1 MPQSILVLAG
11 IMAIYIP
18 VLVSPG
24 PNFLVVTQTA
34 VNQSRRHA
42 VYAALGVSSASTV
55 LACIAATGVG
65 LLVASLPWFHH
76 AVQMLGGCYL
86 VYVGVKIWIGATGAM
101 QAPNGPAVQYSVHQ
115 AYYHG
120 LATNMANPKA
130 LVFFATIF
138 ASMITPD
145 SSTWVKVTGVA
156 GICIASSIWHLAL
169 ANWFSSERMQRIYRN
184 AKSIINRVTA
194 CVLLAFGVSLLWQ
207 LAIGL

>member
-1 MPQSILVLAG
+1 MAQSILVLAG

-65 LLVASLPWFHH
+65 ILVASLPWFRH
-76 AVQMLGGCYL
+76 AVQLLGGCYL
-86 VYVGVKIWIGATGAM
+86 VFMGGKIWIGADKAV
-101 QAPNGPAVQYSVHQ
+101 QAPHGFAVQYSVRQ

-120 LATNMANPKA
+120 LATNLSNPKA

-145 SSTWVKVTGVA
+145 SSTWMKVTGVA
-156 GICIASSIWHLAL
+156 GICVASSIWHLAL
-169 ANWFSSERMQRIYRN
+169 ANWFSSERMQRAYRN
-184 AKSIINRVTA
+184 AKGIINRVTA
-194 CVLLAFGVSLLWQ
+194 CVLLVFGASLFWQ
-207 LAIGL
+207 LALGL

>member
-1 MPQSILVLAG
+1 MAQSILVLAG
-11 IMAIYIP
+11 VMAIYIP

-55 LACIAATGVG
+55 LACVAATGVG
-65 LLVASLPWFHH
+65 ILVAGLPWFRH

-86 VYVGVKIWIGATGAM
+86 VYMAGKIWMDARGAIKAPTGA
-101 QAPNGPAVQYSVHQ
+101 AVQYSVRQ
-115 AYYHG
+115 AFYHG
-120 LATNMANPKA
+120 LATNLSNPKA

-156 GICIASSIWHLAL
+156 GICVASSIWHLAL
-169 ANWFSSERMQRIYRN
+169 ANWFSGARMQRAYRD

-194 CVLLAFGVSLLWQ
+194 CVLLVFGASLLRQLAFGL
-207 LAIGL
+207 